1 MNKHNKHETN
11 RIKIEQ
17 INLILKPKLGLKRCL
32 GNQTNVEQFLEVADQ
47 RNLVA

>member
-1 MNKHNKHETN
+1 VVVVEIRGVSERERM
-11 RIKIEQ
+11 KITKKL
-17 INLILKPKLGLKRCL
+17 LIRTVL